1 MRACTPGKDTGMK
14 HTPFGYDIVDGMAV
28 VNETE
33 AEQLQTLFA
42 GYLLGLSLKAAGA
55 MAGIKTTH
63 GQIKRMLQNR
73 KYLGDEYYPQIMD
86 AETFEAVNLERK
98 RREKLLGRSN
108 LPSKGISDAIVYT
121 RFSLGDITKK
131 YSDPYKQA
139 EYIYSQIK
147 EVGV

>member
-1 MRACTPGKDTGMK
+1 
-14 HTPFGYDIVDGMAV
+14 
-28 VNETE
+28 
-33 AEQLQTLFA
+33 
-42 GYLLGLSLKAAGA
+42 
-55 MAGIKTTH
+55 
-63 GQIKRMLQNR
+63 
-73 KYLGDEYYPQIMD
+73 MD

-108 LPSKGISDAIVYT
+108 LPLKGISDAIVYT
-121 RFSLGDITKK
+121 RFSFGDITKK